1 MQTLEPKFLELL
13 KLFTDKATVRFI
25 VMKLLEYRST
35 IQFERGQSQRSE
47 LLEFFLKIRL
57 KIILV
62 KFTEMA

>member
-25 VMKLLEYRST
+25 VMKLLENRST